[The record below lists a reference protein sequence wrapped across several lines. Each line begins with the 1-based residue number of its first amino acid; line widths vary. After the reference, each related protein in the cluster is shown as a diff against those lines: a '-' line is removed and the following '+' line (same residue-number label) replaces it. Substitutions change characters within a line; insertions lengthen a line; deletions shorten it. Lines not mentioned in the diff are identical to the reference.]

1 MNEMKETSL
10 ELMKP
15 EKNEITISPESSVMD
30 KLLQAAANG
39 MPIETLEKFFDLAER
54 NQKREAEKAFHKA
67 FAAFKANPPKIVK
80 DKLVDFT
87 SAKGRTRY
95 KQATIGAVVGAIIE
109 GMSKHGLSHSWPLK
123 QEGDR
128 ITVTCKITHEMG
140 HSESTSLTA
149 GVDMS
154 GNKNA
159 IQGICSTVT
168 YLERYTIQAITGI
181 AVLEDDDDGKGHKPP
196 TVDAEYFENKLDK
209 ELSNAKGKEHVVI
222 ARFKAKNKKAIE
234 SLGEQDKIDTE
245 RYVAA
250 LEAEYPAPV
259 KKSAILLKIES
270 GCRAYTELD
279 VFTEAWEE
287 KVKIMLEQLSPEEK
301 KIAEEYR
308 IATINRLQGE
318 SK

>member
-1 MNEMKETSL
+1 MSDKL
-10 ELMKP
+10 EIMKP
-15 EKNEITISPESSVMD
+15 EKNEITISQDVPVMD

-67 FAAFKANPPKIVK
+67 FAEFKANPPKIVK
-80 DKLVDFT
+80 DKLVDFS

-123 QEGDR
+123 QEGDK

-149 GVDMS
+149 GVDLS

-159 IQGICSTVT
+159 IQGIGSTVT

-196 TVDAEYFENKLDK
+196 NVDAAYFQTKLDK
-209 ELSNAKGKEHVVI
+209 EITSAKGKEHAAI
-222 ARFKAKNKKAIE
+222 SKFKAKNQKAIE
-234 SLGEQDKIDTE
+234 SLGDQDKKDTLA
-245 RYVAA
+245 YIAA
-250 LEAEYPAPV
+250 MEKEYPAPKKDRGNLDQWIAWVLSFKNCANVDVLIAEWDSKIKPIIGKMPPEHQEELV
-259 KKSAILLKIES
+259 KAKIE
-270 GCRAYTELD
+270 
-279 VFTEAWEE
+279 V
-287 KVKIMLEQLSPEEK
+287 EQILTGNK
-301 KIAEEYR
+301 
-308 IATINRLQGE
+308 
-318 SK
+318 